1 MRALGKRMNI
11 RTYSVTQ
18 LNRMNREI
26 WCWGC
31 GKRFHELLK
40 MYQEEPFLKR
50 VTELIDSDSAL
61 GNVKRTIGERE
72 LVIKSFSQ
80 VKTKLKRKVLLM
92 ITSDHWEN
100 ICQQLEKEMTEG
112 YLTCCHYPKI
122 YYQYT
127 LFIQRMMKLVIPG
140 RQLLFY
146 AGIQPHENAVSLAIY
161 LKNQYPG
168 RPYRVY
174 FLGDGKEEAGVSGFI
189 KYLNQNTMRTKGSFK
204 ENMRYCWQYARSRY
218 LLYENESVMK
228 MSRYQ
233 RLIYLNHGTIPL
245 KNVRD
250 VLRQPKALDYAI
262 CPSVA
267 CAKIYEDQY
276 GISSDKF
283 LYCMPPRVELIKEK
297 RNLWKR
303 ILGGKERQ
311 LILWLPT
318 FRSLKDTER
327 KDSQYNHSLS
337 LLQGDSF
344 ERIKEQLH
352 KNDQVLW
359 IKLHPRE
366 KDGFPDIHAD
376 QRIRFLT
383 DDELEKEHI
392 ILQELLADTAALIT
406 DYSGIG
412 FEYLLTGNPIGYV
425 VMDLEEYHRG
435 FAFENPYDYMPGEKI
450 RTTEQLLDFL
460 DIVASLDVSLDRYRD
475 EREKLKARLF
485 QGNDEMNASAEFI
498 KLLDTLQ
505 AGIKSEKSGGSIYYD
520 ETNKKGD

>member
-189 KYLNQNTMRTKGSFK
+189 KY
-204 ENMRYCWQYARSRY
+204 
-218 LLYENESVMK
+218 
-228 MSRYQ
+228 
-233 RLIYLNHGTIPL
+233 
-245 KNVRD
+245 
-250 VLRQPKALDYAI
+250 
-262 CPSVA
+262 
-267 CAKIYEDQY
+267 
-276 GISSDKF
+276 
-283 LYCMPPRVELIKEK
+283 
-297 RNLWKR
+297 
-303 ILGGKERQ
+303 
-311 LILWLPT
+311 
-318 FRSLKDTER
+318 
-327 KDSQYNHSLS
+327 
-337 LLQGDSF
+337 
-344 ERIKEQLH
+344 
-352 KNDQVLW
+352 
-359 IKLHPRE
+359 
-366 KDGFPDIHAD
+366 
-376 QRIRFLT
+376 
-383 DDELEKEHI
+383 
-392 ILQELLADTAALIT
+392 
-406 DYSGIG
+406 
-412 FEYLLTGNPIGYV
+412 
-425 VMDLEEYHRG
+425 
-435 FAFENPYDYMPGEKI
+435 
-450 RTTEQLLDFL
+450 
-460 DIVASLDVSLDRYRD
+460 
-475 EREKLKARLF
+475 
-485 QGNDEMNASAEFI
+485 
-498 KLLDTLQ
+498 
-505 AGIKSEKSGGSIYYD
+505 
-520 ETNKKGD
+520 